1 MKEFKVVFN
10 TGTESKAV
18 GTKIYSDDSKYYI
31 ESYGFTCEYNKSDVK
46 CISPVDDK

>member
-10 TGTESKAV
+10 NGKESKAV

-31 ESYGFTCEYNKSDVK
+31 ESGGFTFEYDKSDIK